1 MNTDNIDNTNN
12 TDNTY
17 TGYTDFL
24 KDKKFIQWQ
33 LTPNESLDIYWQEFI
48 KQYPE
53 QKKNIDKAIAYL
65 KKIGMKKTGLTDNER
80 TALLEKIQKTIRQEK
95 KRERRRFFWYASASA
110 AAIALIV
117 IGIGLLAPSP
127 EQINVTDKELIV
139 GELLN
144 NEDIQLITSDEAII
158 FQNDVEVTLNEEGTA
173 EIVQANKETSKVQV
187 ARDKLNSLIVPYG
200 KRSTLTLADGSKVW
214 LNSGSVL
221 EFPAQFSGKKRE
233 IRLTSGEMYVEV
245 VHDKE
250 KPFYVQTG
258 NVNVK
263 VYGTKFNVSN
273 YSNST
278 QSVILIEGSV
288 SLQLSGKKEAFLI
301 PNEQAIY
308 SENGTID
315 TRKVDVSQFISW
327 KDGYLSFD
335 KTPMTEVLQQ
345 IGRYYNLSFNF
356 ENDVNLQKRTCTGK
370 IYLSD
375 NLDNVMTIIG
385 LLSSTTY
392 TKIENK
398 ILITNKPV

>member
-1 MNTDNIDNTNN
+1 MN

-17 TGYTDFL
+17 TSYTDFL

-33 LTPNESLDIYWQEFI
+33 LMPNENLDIYWQSFI
-48 KQYPE
+48 GHHAE
-53 QKKNIDKAIAYL
+53 HKKNIQKAITYL
-65 KKIGMKKTGLTDNER
+65 KKIGLNESDLSENER
-80 TALLEKIQKTIRQEK
+80 TVLLEKIQRTIRQEK
-95 KRERRRFFWYASASA
+95 KIKQRKLFWYTSASA
-110 AAIALIV
+110 AAIALII
-117 IGIGLLAPSP
+117 IGITLFYPSSVSIDIP
-127 EQINVTDKELIV
+127 DKELIT

-144 NEDIQLITSDEAII
+144 NEDIQLITSEEAII
-158 FQNDVEVTLNEEGTA
+158 FQNDVEVTLTEEGTA
-173 EIVQANKETSKVQV
+173 EIVQANNETSKVQV
-187 ARDKLNSLIVPYG
+187 ARNKFNSLIVPYG

-245 VHDKE
+245 AHDKE
-250 KPFYVQTG
+250 KPFYVQSG

-263 VYGTKFNVSN
+263 VHGTKFNVSN
-273 YSNST
+273 YSGSA
-278 QSVILIEGSV
+278 QSVILVNGSV
-288 SLQLSGKKEAFLI
+288 SLQLADRKEVFLT

-308 SENGTID
+308 SESGTID
-315 TRKVDVSQFISW
+315 TRKVDVSRFISW
-327 KDGYLSFD
+327 KEGYLSFD

-356 ENDVNLQKRTCTGK
+356 ENDANLQKRTCTGK

-392 TKIENK
+392 TRTDNK
-398 ILITNKPV
+398 ILITNKPS

>member
-1 MNTDNIDNTNN
+1 MN

-24 KDKKFIQWQ
+24 KDRKFIQWQ
-33 LTPNESLDIYWQEFI
+33 LMPNESLDAYWQNFI
-48 KQYPE
+48 GQHPE
-53 QKKNIDKAIAYL
+53 QKKNIGKAITYL
-65 KKIGMKKTGLTDNER
+65 KETGMSKKDLSENER
-80 TALLEKIQKTIRQEK
+80 IALLERIQSTIRQEK
-95 KRERRRFFWYASASA
+95 KRERRRIFWYTSASA
-110 AAIALIV
+110 AAVALIIIGIALFT
-117 IGIGLLAPSP
+117 PSS
-127 EQINVTDKELIV
+127 EQTATTDKELIT

-144 NEDIQLITSDEAII
+144 NEDIQFITSGEAII

-173 EIVQANKETSKVQV
+173 KIVQANNETSKVKV
-187 ARDKLNSLIVPYG
+187 ARDKLNSLIIPYG

-221 EFPAQFSGKKRE
+221 EFPSQFNGKRRE

-245 VHDKE
+245 VQDKE
-250 KPFYVQTG
+250 KPFFVQTG

-263 VYGTKFNVSN
+263 VYGTKFNISN
-273 YSNST
+273 YSGSA

-288 SLQLSGKKEAFLI
+288 SLQLSDKKELFLT
-301 PNEQAIY
+301 PSEQAIY
-308 SENGTID
+308 SGNGTFEKK
-315 TRKVDVSQFISW
+315 KVDVNQFISW

-335 KTPMTEVLQQ
+335 KTPMTEVLEQ

-356 ENDVNLQKRTCTGK
+356 ENDANLQKRTCTGK

-392 TKIENK
+392 TRTENK
-398 ILITNKPV
+398 ILIANKPS